1 MVTENKARILV
12 VEDERPLRVGIED
25 SLRRDGYRVLSA
37 ADGQS
42 GLELAIAEKPDL
54 LVLDVML
61 PKLDGFALCR
71 ELRRLGVKTLVLMLT
86 ARGLVEDRVTGLDA
100 GADDYLTKPFSLV
113 ELHARIRALLRR
125 SQSAAKVPMPVAFG
139 DVQVD
144 VPKRL
149 CTKAGRDVALTAKE
163 FGVLQL
169 LVENAGEVVT
179 REQFLDLVWGYASF
193 PTTRTIDNHIARL
206 RRKLEADPG
215 DPQLI
220 LTVSKLGYRLAQQ
233 R

>member
-1 MVTENKARILV
+1 MPNPDPKARILV

-37 ADGQS
+37 ADGAS
-42 GLELAIAEKPDL
+42 GLAMAVAEKPDL

-86 ARGLVEDRVTGLDA
+86 ARGLVEDRVRGLDA

-125 SQSAAKVPMPVAFG
+125 AGEKNVAPKEVVFGKVRIDFAQRRCLR
-139 DVQVD
+139 D
-144 VPKRL
+144 
-149 CTKAGRDVALTAKE
+149 GREIALSAKE

-179 REQFLDLVWGYASF
+179 REQFLDRVWGYAAF
-193 PTTRTIDNHIARL
+193 PTTRTIDNHILRL
-206 RRKLEADPG
+206 RRKLEADPSA
-215 DPQLI
+215 PRFI
-220 LTVSKLGYRLAQQ
+220 LTVSKMGYRWGG
-233 R
+233 